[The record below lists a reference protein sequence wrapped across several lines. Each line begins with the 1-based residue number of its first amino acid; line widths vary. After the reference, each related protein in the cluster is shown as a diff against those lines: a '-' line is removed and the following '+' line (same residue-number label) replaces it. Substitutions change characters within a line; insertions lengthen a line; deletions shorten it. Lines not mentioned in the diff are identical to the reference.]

1 MTENIAHGQNE
12 ELSELIE
19 AGGIIDGKIPGEL
32 SAAPQTDLE
41 EPMSHLDQELNTPS
55 PQTDLEPA
63 IEPEKP
69 ARKSRSRKNKPAE
82 EPSPESVPQEQEAP
96 IPDPEEP
103 AEEEHTDTT
112 SGQAVSPSVR
122 RRTKRVVSIDE
133 HRTVETDADRLQN
146 DLLDLVESMKGK
158 RILTDSI
165 QGVERGKN
173 NPNVVYAVVY
183 HGAFKVMI
191 PSEEAIYE
199 PDDYR
204 GQRKSDVLYYLLNK
218 RMGAEID
225 YIIRG
230 IDHDKDMAGASRM
243 EAMAIKRKAYFY
255 KTDRNGNYQLYVGSR
270 AEARVVSVI
279 RAGIFVDLF
288 GAECYIPLKELSYQR
303 WVDASQH
310 FQPGQRVLVKIIELD
325 RSDRDNLHVVVS
337 VKQASANPYEAAIK
351 RYVVGERY
359 VGTVSVV
366 DLTGV
371 FVSLDGGV
379 DCLCTYPPRGRPP
392 RGARVTVRILG
403 INEESYRI
411 WGTITH
417 MSTIR

>member
-69 ARKSRSRKNKPAE
+69 ARKSRSRRIKASE
-82 EPSPESVPQEQEAP
+82 ETISRPVPQAP
-96 IPDPEEP
+96 EDAPDPEALTED
-103 AEEEHTDTT
+103 EDTDTP
-112 SGQAVSPSVR
+112 AVLSAGEKTPR
-122 RRTKRVVSIDE
+122 RAKKKIVAIDE
-133 HRTVETDADRLQN
+133 ERQVLTDADRIQN
-146 DLLDLVESMKGK
+146 DLLDLVESMKIK

-165 QGVERGKN
+165 RGVERGKT
-173 NPNVVYAVVY
+173 NPDLIYAVVY
-183 HGAFKVMI
+183 HGEFKVLI

-204 GQRKSDVLYYLLNK
+204 GQRKSDVLYYMLNK

-225 YIIRG
+225 YVIRG
-230 IDHDKDMAGASRM
+230 VDPETGMAAGSRM
-243 EAMAIKRKAYFY
+243 EAMAMKRKAYFY
-255 KTDRNGNYQLYVGSR
+255 RTDRNGNYQLYVGSR

-310 FQPGQRVLVKIIELD
+310 FQPGQRVLVRIIELD
-325 RSDRDNLHVVVS
+325 RSDWNHLHVTVS
-337 VKQASANPYEAAIK
+337 VKQASANPYEKALK

-403 INEESYRI
+403 VNTEKCRI

-417 MSTIR
+417 MSTTR

>member
-1 MTENIAHGQNE
+1 MPRHRSKLHVVTFSPLHSC
-12 ELSELIE
+12 LYVSE
-19 AGGIIDGKIPGEL
+19 
-32 SAAPQTDLE
+32 
-41 EPMSHLDQELNTPS
+41 
-55 PQTDLEPA
+55 
-63 IEPEKP
+63 
-69 ARKSRSRKNKPAE
+69 
-82 EPSPESVPQEQEAP
+82 
-96 IPDPEEP
+96 
-103 AEEEHTDTT
+103 
-112 SGQAVSPSVR
+112 
-122 RRTKRVVSIDE
+122 
-133 HRTVETDADRLQN
+133 
-146 DLLDLVESMKGK
+146 
-158 RILTDSI
+158 
-165 QGVERGKN
+165 
-173 NPNVVYAVVY
+173 Y
-183 HGAFKVMI
+183 HGEFKVLI

-204 GQRKSDVLYYLLNK
+204 GQRKSDVLYYMLNK

-225 YIIRG
+225 YVIRG
-230 IDHDKDMAGASRM
+230 VDPETGMAGGSRM
-243 EAMAIKRKAYFY
+243 EAMALKRKAYFY

-310 FQPGQRVLVKIIELD
+310 FQPGQRVLVRIIELD
-325 RSDRDNLHVVVS
+325 RSDWNHLHVTVS
-337 VKQASANPYEAAIK
+337 VKQASANPYEKALK

-359 VGTVSVV
+359 VGTVSLV

-392 RGARVTVRILG
+392 RGTRVTVRILG
-403 INEESYRI
+403 VNTEKCRI

-417 MSTIR
+417 MSTTR